1 MANKEHRVKQSLGLL
16 EVCGLALAIS
26 CADIMA
32 KSASI
37 TLVALEKTNG
47 SGWTVIK
54 LPVMWPPCRRPSPP
68 VHSLPSSETAW
79 WPTKSSPGPEKGS
92 CARRLPRPPS
102 CNLSLKRQGRL
113 MSFRQR
119 QQKSFPSNTAWFSC
133 NLCLDRNVRARRASR
148 ARFAF
153 TPASEVRRNG

>member
-54 LPVMWPPCRRPSPP
+54 ITGDVASVQAAITTGAQLPN
-68 VHSLPSSETAW
+68 SETAW

-92 CARRLPRPPS
+92 CAQRLPALRHA
-102 CNLSLKRQGRL
+102 
-113 MSFRQR
+113 
-119 QQKSFPSNTAWFSC
+119 T
-133 NLCLDRNVRARRASR
+133 
-148 ARFAF
+148 
-153 TPASEVRRNG
+153 